1 MYHVDSFTDRIF
13 SGNPAGVC
21 PLPAGW
27 PDDELMQNI
36 ALENNLAETAFY
48 IHDDRGYQIRWFT
61 PAVEV
66 DLCGHATLAAAHI
79 YFTREKPGAS
89 SISFGS
95 RSGMLTIRKDGD
107 CLTMNFPADEI
118 SRVDLTAEIRAC
130 FEVTPREVYR
140 GKTDYMI
147 VFDSEEQIATIRFD
161 LNAIAK
167 LSARGVIVTAKGNEC
182 DFVSRFFA
190 PQVGVSEDPVTGSAH
205 TTLAPYWSAKLNKNE
220 LTAMQLSPRRGT
232 LVCRNLGGRTEISGK
247 AMTYL
252 VGEIEV

>member
-1 MYHVDSFTDRIF
+1 MYHVDSFTDRLF

-79 YFTREKPGAS
+79 YFTQENNAAS
-89 SISFGS
+89 SIGFGS

-107 CLTMNFPADEI
+107 CLTMNFPADDI
-118 SRVDLTAEIRAC
+118 RRVELSSEIRAC
-130 FEVTPREVYR
+130 FEATPREVYR
-140 GKTDYMI
+140 GKTDYML
-147 VFDSEEQIATIRFD
+147 VFDIEKQIANMKFD
-161 LNAIAK
+161 LAAILK

-205 TTLAPYWSAKLNKNE
+205 TTLASYWSAKLNKNE

-247 AMTYL
+247 AKTYL